1 MAGLKLG
8 WIVGAL
14 VAGGAVWALSQ
25 GMAETPWGE
34 RDQPAAEATLAAQAA
49 VRQADVRVPRSA
61 AEVSLSFAPV
71 ARAVRPAVVN
81 VFTAKVVQDRVQLSP
96 WHPIF
101 RSQPRVE
108 NSLGSG
114 VIVDPSGLVVTNAH
128 VVGGADQIIVALA
141 DRREFPAKIL
151 FVDRRLDLA
160 LLKVDPGEALLPSLG
175 FADSDTAEVG
185 DLVLAVGNP
194 FGLGQT
200 VTQGIVSA
208 VARSGVGVS
217 DAQYFIQ
224 TDAAINR
231 GNSGGA
237 LVNLSGELLGINTQ
251 IITPDAQGG
260 SVGIGFAVPSN
271 MVRLFLRAAGSGKLV
286 LAWLGVD
293 GEALTAETSRQA
305 GLDLPSGVRV
315 TDIYPSSPAAR
326 AGLRPGDVIVGVDGR
341 DVADPSALRYVV
353 STRDPES
360 QVTLSVIRDRQK
372 LAVPVRLALPPE
384 NPPRAVTQIPAG
396 NILSGV
402 TIANLSPAYAQELG
416 VGLPDR
422 GVVVTAIDGGAVARR
437 LSSPRPGDVIEAVN
451 GRPVGDVK
459 EVIALLQASP
469 ERTLF
474 RINRSGQKQECLFE
488 APRRFTCAA
497 A

>member
-1 MAGLKLG
+1 MAGLKAG
-8 WIVGAL
+8 WVVAAL
-14 VAGGAVWALSQ
+14 LAGGAVWALSEMLPDR
-25 GMAETPWGE
+25 GGGAPGV
-34 RDQPAAEATLAAQAA
+34 AAPVASVAPREG
-49 VRQADVRVPRSA
+49 VRVPQTA
-61 AEVSLSFAPV
+61 AQMTLSFAPV
-71 ARAVRPAVVN
+71 ASAVRPAVVN

-101 RSQPRVE
+101 RTQPRVE

-141 DRREFPAKIL
+141 DRREFPARIV

-160 LLKVDPGEALLPSLG
+160 LLRVDPAGAALPALR
-175 FADSDTAEVG
+175 FADSDRAEVG

-208 VARSGVGVS
+208 VARSGVGAS

-237 LVNLSGELLGINTQ
+237 LVNLAGELLGINTQ
-251 IITPDAQGG
+251 ILTPDAQGG

-286 LAWLGVD
+286 LAWLGAD
-293 GEALTAETSRQA
+293 GEGLTAETARRA
-305 GLDLPSGVRV
+305 GLDLPEGVLV
-315 TDIYPSSPAAR
+315 TDIQPGSPAAR
-326 AGLRPGDVIVGVDGR
+326 AGLRAGDIILSVDGR
-341 DVADPSALRYVV
+341 EVADPVAMRYIV
-353 STRDPES
+353 STREPNSE
-360 QVTLSVIRDRQK
+360 VRLEVVRDRQRMP
-372 LAVPVRLALPPE
+372 LTARLGLPPE
-384 NPPRAVTQIPAG
+384 IPARNLTRIPPG
-396 NILSGV
+396 NILAGV
-402 TIANLSPAYAQELG
+402 TIANLSPAFAQELG
-416 VGLPDR
+416 VGLPER
-422 GVVVTAIDGGAVARR
+422 GVVVTAIEPGAPAQR

-451 GRPVGDVK
+451 GQPVGDVGS
-459 EVIALLQASP
+459 VISLLQASP

-474 RINRSGQKQECLFE
+474 RLNRAGQRQECLFE
-488 APRRFTCAA
+488 APRRWGCRAA
-497 A
+497 